1 MRIHLCSGSHFGDGG
16 GFPAVTEGGDI
27 MYWHGL
33 IDGALTVIVLEI
45 ADLVVFAV
53 RTKKK

>member
-1 MRIHLCSGSHFGDGG
+1 MRIHLCSGGHLGNGG

-33 IDGALTVIVLEI
+33 IDGALAVIVLEI
-45 ADLVVFAV
+45 AALVVFAV